1 VKTWDL
7 SSLDLEPHAPA
18 ILASA
23 DDARAIALAI
33 PAGERLQ
40 EHQVHERAWV
50 LIVAGAV
57 EVTTPAGV
65 RVVGA
70 PGLVVTFEP
79 GERHAVRALSDT
91 RLLLLLTPWPG
102 PGHPGS
108 PSLEAKARARAGGA
122 ERPGGV
128 PVPIAGGAARATAP
142 VGETAGSGP
151 ENRRQETARQ
161 RDVTAGSRD
170 LAADAR
176 DRVAGQQEE
185 ALMATEES
193 RDSTIRA
200 LLVASGG
207 VRDEAAADRADAA
220 SDRQRAAADR
230 AQAGADS
237 GQARIELEHAQLDS
251 LTGAYMRDLGLITLQ
266 NEIDRSRRSGE
277 PFVLAFVDVDGLKE
291 LNDREGHAAGDA
303 LLRDVV
309 GALKSRLR
317 SYDPIVRVGGDE
329 FVCGFSNT
337 ELAACRP
344 RVEAIRAALELGPAA
359 GTFTVGLAGLMAT
372 DTLDDLTARADA
384 DMYTQKQVHRR
395 GAG

>member
-1 VKTWDL
+1 MKTWDL
-7 SSLDLEPHAPA
+7 SSLDLEPHAPV
-18 ILASA
+18 ILASS
-23 DDARAIALAI
+23 DDARAIALTL
-33 PAGERLQ
+33 PAGESLRD
-40 EHQVHERAWV
+40 HQVHERTWV
-50 LIVAGAV
+50 MVVAGAV
-57 EVTTPAGV
+57 EVTTPGGAKV
-65 RVVGA
+65 TGA
-70 PGLVVTFEP
+70 PGLVVEFAP
-79 GERHAVRALSDT
+79 VERHAVRALSDA

-102 PGHPGS
+102 EGHPGALA
-108 PSLEAKARARAGGA
+108 LEAKGSARERAA
-122 ERPGGV
+122 EHREGSPPP
-128 PVPIAGGAARATAP
+128 PVAPAVAVSPALAPANAT
-142 VGETAGSGP
+142 GP

-176 DRVAGQQEE
+176 DRAAGQEEE

-200 LLVASGG
+200 LLAANGG

-251 LTGAYMRDLGLITLQ
+251 LTGAYMRDLGLLTLQ

-277 PFVLAFVDVDGLKE
+277 PFVLAYVDVDGLKE

-337 ELAACRP
+337 ELEACRP
-344 RVEAIRAALELGPAA
+344 RVEEIRAALERGPAA
-359 GTFTVGLAGLMAT
+359 GSFTVGLARLTAT

-384 DMYTQKQVHRR
+384 DMYTHKQPHRR
-395 GAG
+395 

>member
-91 RLLLLLTPWPG
+91 RLLLMLTPWPG

-108 PSLEAKARARAGGA
+108 PSVEAKARAGAGAA

-128 PVPIAGGAARATAP
+128 PSLIAGGAARATAP
-142 VGETAGSGP
+142 VAETAGSGP

-176 DRVAGQQEE
+176 DRVAGEQEE

-251 LTGAYMRDLGLITLQ
+251 LTGAYMRDLGLLTLQ

-277 PFVLAFVDVDGLKE
+277 PFVLAYVDVDGLKE
-291 LNDREGHAAGDA
+291 VNDRHGHAAGDEM
-303 LLRDVV
+303 LRDVV
-309 GALKSRLR
+309 GAIHKHLR

-329 FVCGFSNT
+329 FVCA
-337 ELAACRP
+337 LAGSTP
-344 RVEAIRAALELGPAA
+344 VEARRRFREMGATLERSPLAGSISVGFAALRPD
-359 GTFTVGLAGLMAT
+359 
-372 DTLDDLTARADA
+372 DTLAQLTERGDA
-384 DMYTQKQVHRR
+384 DLYDAKHAR
-395 GAG
+395 